1 VIAEEAR
8 SIAASKSKRREARQY
23 SPLAFRIGGDGCQ
36 SISKPKMVADAR
48 GEGRAPPPVAP
59 PAPAPDNGVDAA
71 AGEAAS
77 KPPR

>member
-1 VIAEEAR
+1 MAHRLEAALR
-8 SIAASKSKRREARQY
+8 
-23 SPLAFRIGGDGCQ
+23 
-36 SISKPKMVADAR
+36 KPKIVADAR

-59 PAPAPDNGVDAA
+59 PAPAPENGVDAA